1 MIKIISAIRKFLLSN
16 GQNVLRKSIIW
27 NMLAS
32 ILNAAQSAIL
42 LIFVIRI
49 CGEFD
54 GGIFSIATTVA
65 YQMLTIGNY
74 GMRNYQATDIKPL
87 FTFGQYFTSRL
98 ITTLAM
104 IGVSI
109 LYVFISGYS
118 AQKAAIVLVF
128 CAFKFVDVIEDIF
141 HGHFQQQGRLD
152 VGGMAAT
159 IRYIVSFIIFFV
171 VILCT
176 HDLLLTCIVS
186 AITSFILFLIL
197 NLPVMSEFGGFSVD
211 WHARPVFKLLAEC
224 FPLFLGAFLYL
235 YICNSPK
242 FSIDANLSQEAQA
255 YFGVLFMPVFVIN
268 LLSSFIYRPL
278 LNQMAVDWNASD
290 FKGLYRTIKRQLVII
305 LLLTVICVFG
315 GYFVGIPLLEI
326 IYGLDLGAYRM
337 VLAILMIG
345 GGLAALTGFL
355 GSLLTVIRRQ
365 TMLLVGY
372 AIVAAVAYFAAST
385 FVQYYNIMGAAV
397 FYTLLMAILSLILG
411 MLTFIFLK
419 RKNCRKIP
427 G

>member
-1 MIKIISAIRKFLLSN
+1 
-16 GQNVLRKSIIW
+16 
-27 NMLAS
+27 
-32 ILNAAQSAIL
+32 
-42 LIFVIRI
+42 
-49 CGEFD
+49 
-54 GGIFSIATTVA
+54 
-65 YQMLTIGNY
+65 
-74 GMRNYQATDIKPL
+74 DIKPL

-109 LYVFISGYS
+109 LYVFISGYT
-118 AQKAAIVLVF
+118 AQKAAIVLAF

-242 FSIDANLSQEAQA
+242 FAIDANLSQEAQA

-278 LNQMAVDWNASD
+278 LNQMAIDWNASD

-355 GSLLTVIRRQ
+355 GSLMTVIRRQ
-365 TMLLVGY
+365 TMLLIGY
-372 AIVAAVAYFAAST
+372 AIVAVIAYLFSSVLIT
-385 FVQYYNIMGAAV
+385 RYYLMGAAV
-397 FYTLLMAILSLILG
+397 YYVILLFILALLLCGFTIHYLHKQKTTYSDQQE
-411 MLTFIFLK
+411 
-419 RKNCRKIP
+419 
-427 G
+427 